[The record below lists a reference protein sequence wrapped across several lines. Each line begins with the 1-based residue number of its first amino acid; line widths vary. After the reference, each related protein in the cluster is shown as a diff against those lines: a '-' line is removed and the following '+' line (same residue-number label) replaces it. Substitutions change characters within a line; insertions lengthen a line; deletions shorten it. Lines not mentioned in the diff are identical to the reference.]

1 MLVTVTKVRDNGFSH
16 HHRHHHHHVIFMLAE
31 CSETTCNN
39 VSKTTEGKK
48 IQIIEIQINAKCN
61 SVNAL
66 E

>member
-1 MLVTVTKVRDNGFSH
+1 MVSVIIIVIIIITFF
-16 HHRHHHHHVIFMLAE
+16 IFMLAE